1 MFGPNCYNAFS
12 KGRTFQKKLCFNALS
27 FKVSHLEVF
36 LVIII
41 EEMAGLDVLC
51 YKCTRKTRS
60 SVTLTH
66 TQLHSNPISFPSSA
80 FNAIWNI
87 PIVMYCMFKGAQDF
101 GSLGYSRFLNYK
113 DSG

>member
-12 KGRTFQKKLCFNALS
+12 IGRTFQKKMCFNALS

-51 YKCTRKTRS
+51 YQCTRKTRS

-66 TQLHSNPISFPSSA
+66 TQLSMQCGIYPLS
-80 FNAIWNI
+80 
-87 PIVMYCMFKGAQDF
+87 CMFFGAQDF
-101 GSLGYSRFLNYK
+101 GSLGYSRFLNHK